1 MKVFLTKTPIRLCKS
16 SAPLLECLG
25 LVHSGQ
31 AFFKLC
37 NEMAKLHPRSEDS
50 IFALK
55 SRNLDIIEW
64 SKKSNNARKER
75 EVKV

>member
-1 MKVFLTKTPIRLCKS
+1 MCKLCETHES
-16 SAPLLECLG
+16 LLG
-25 LVHSGQ
+25 SGSTGQ

-37 NEMAKLHPRSEDS
+37 NDMTKLHPRSGDC
-50 IFALK
+50 IFPLK

-75 EVKV
+75 EVKI